1 MPFAKIVY
9 ILCALTSLLATVLLW
24 QNFRKTGFRLLFWS
38 ALCFL
43 GFTLNNVMLFVDV
56 VVLPQMDLAVIRTLP
71 AVLGL
76 GALLFGF
83 IWETS
88 T

>member
-1 MPFAKIVY
+1 MYIAKYVY
-9 ILCALTSLLATVLLW
+9 LLCALTSLLATVLLW
-24 QNFRKTGFRLLFWS
+24 KNFRKTGVRLLFWS
-38 ALCFL
+38 SICFL
-43 GFTLNNVMLFVDV
+43 GFTVNNILLFVDV
-56 VVLPQMDLAVIRTLP
+56 IMLPDVDLAVARTLP

-83 IWETS
+83 IWET